1 MRLALDTNR
10 YSDLARNLPEVVAR
24 VEQADEVFLP
34 FVVIAELRSGFAAGS
49 RARKNEEALA
59 KFLNKPNVA
68 ALYAD
73 EQTTAQYA
81 TLWNYLR
88 QRGTPI
94 PSNDLWIASLVFQ
107 HGLSLYARDAHFKN
121 LPQLTLV

>member
-10 YSDLARNLPEVVAR
+10 YSDLARNLPEVVAQ

-34 FVVIAELRSGFAAGS
+34 FVVLAELRGGFGAGN
-49 RARKNEEALA
+49 RARKNEEALLT
-59 KFLNKPNVA
+59 FLKKPNVST
-68 ALYAD
+68 LYAD
-73 EQTTAQYA
+73 EQTVLQYA

-94 PSNDLWIASLVFQ
+94 PSNDLWIASLVLQ
-107 HGLSLYARDAHFKN
+107 HGL
-121 LPQLTLV
+121 TLLCS

>member
-10 YSDLARNLPEVVAR
+10 YSDLARNLPEVVAQ

-34 FVVIAELRSGFAAGS
+34 FAVLAELRGGFGAGN
-49 RARKNEEALA
+49 RARKNEEALLT
-59 KFLNKPNVA
+59 FLKKPNVST
-68 ALYAD
+68 LYAD
-73 EQTTAQYA
+73 EQTVLQYA

-94 PSNDLWIASLVFQ
+94 PSNDLWIASLVLQ
-107 HGLSLYARDAHFKN
+107 HGLTLYARDAHFKH
-121 LPQLTLV
+121 LPQIVLI